1 MIITFIVNK
10 FLFLKILN
18 SIFMGRSRNLSNK
31 LMVCSGPGCKAW
43 DSEKV
48 LNLVRDAIGEDQ
60 NIQPCTMDCTNNCG
74 GGVSIGISNSG
85 KIIKIREPSDVLSL
99 LNPNNGSS

>member
-1 MIITFIVNK
+1 
-10 FLFLKILN
+10 
-18 SIFMGRSRNLSNK
+18 MGRSINLSSK

-48 LNLVRDAIGEDQ
+48 LDLVRDSIGEDQ
-60 NIQPCTMDCTNNCG
+60 KIQPCTMECTNNCG
-74 GGVSIGISNSG
+74 GGVSVGMPNSG
-85 KIIKIREPSDVLSL
+85 EIIKLRKPSDVLSL